1 MERIGVKIFA
11 VDSVSPVLAKI
22 GQKENSILQKT
33 GQIAHAFDKVGASA
47 KGAENNI
54 GGIEKKIGGLANL
67 AKGLVAGVAVAGIAN
82 GIKELGTSAVNAY
95 VEMNALEE
103 AIKFSGGAE
112 GQKNLDFLKQTVE
125 KYGLSLKETAEG
137 FKTLSGAMTGT
148 KLAGEPTRKI
158 FEAVAQNAT
167 VMGISAE
174 DTKGVFLALG
184 QMMSKG
190 KVSAEEL
197 NGQLGERLP
206 GALGIAA
213 DAMGVTK
220 SQLLDMMQQGKLMA
234 EDFLPKFAEQLSKTY
249 GTEALK
255 KTDTLQA
262 NLNRLNNRWIEFK
275 TKIGATIA
283 PLLNAILHKIIS
295 IMDTMQPFVA
305 QIQGLFNSIKFPDI
319 NASPVLAQLLKTLKS
334 YLNLVFGQFKMMYD
348 IVYPVFE
355 KIGLAIYSVL
365 PDVQGLFGDILQAI
379 QPIADFLKEMVQ
391 SIMQAVDVSGI
402 LKSVFEV
409 LRSVVQALGNAFKT
423 VFAVLEP
430 ILKPILRNA
439 FMFLGEAVKFVLN
452 IVKELAGWL
461 KTVTGYIM
469 QATDWVKRK
478 LGLGKKQEI
487 KEKTEAGTP
496 AEIVLAE
503 PEKPATKTTESV
515 FDKKEAAQNDTVKAD
530 AAIQKNTQ
538 EIISGGSKPTHI
550 TINISKFQDYIQVT
564 TNNLQQGVQDIER
577 QLEEM
582 LLRVVNGVNQVV

>member
-11 VDSVSPVLAKI
+11 VDAVSPVLQKI
-22 GQKENSILQKT
+22 GQKENAVLQKT
-33 GQIAHAFDKVGASA
+33 GQIAHTFDKIGVSA
-47 KGAENNI
+47 KGSENNI

-67 AKGLVAGVAVAGIAN
+67 AKGLVAGVAVAGLVK
-82 GIKELGTSAVNAY
+82 GVKELGTSAVNTY
-95 VEMNALEE
+95 IEMNALQE

-112 GQKNLDFLKQTVE
+112 GQKNLDFLKQTVD
-125 KYGLSLKETAEG
+125 KYGLPLKESAEG
-137 FKTLSGAMTGT
+137 FKVLSGAMMGT
-148 KLAGEPTRKI
+148 KLAGEPMRKI
-158 FEAVAQNAT
+158 FEAVSQNAT
-167 VMGISAE
+167 VMGLSAE

-220 SQLLDMMQQGKLMA
+220 SQLLDMMQQGKLMS

-275 TKIGATIA
+275 TKIGGALA
-283 PLLNAILHKIIS
+283 PLLNTILHKIMS
-295 IMDTMQPFVA
+295 IMDAMQPFVA
-305 QIQGLFNSIKFPDI
+305 QIQTLFNSIKFPDI
-319 NASPVLAQLLKTLKS
+319 KASPALSQLLKTVKS
-334 YLNLVFGQFKMMYD
+334 YLNIMVGQFKMVYD

-365 PDVQGLFGDILQAI
+365 PDIQDLFVDILEAVK
-379 QPIADFLKEMVQ
+379 PVADFLKEMVK
-391 SIMQAVDVSGI
+391 SITEAVDLSGI
-402 LKSVFEV
+402 LKSVFEI
-409 LRSVVQALGNAFKT
+409 LRSVVQALGNTFK
-423 VFAVLEP
+423 VLFSILEP

-439 FMFLGEAVKFVLN
+439 FMLLGEAVKFVLN

-461 KTVTGYIM
+461 KTVTDKIM
-469 QATDWVKRK
+469 YATDWLKRK
-478 LGLGKKQEI
+478 LGFGKKDSV
-487 KEKTEAGTP
+487 KEKTESGTP
-496 AEIVLAE
+496 AEIMLAE
-503 PEKPATKTTESV
+503 PEKPTTKTTESV
-515 FDKKEAAQNDTVKAD
+515 FDKKENAQNDTET
-530 AAIQKNTQ
+530 AIQKNTQ

>member
-11 VDSVSPVLAKI
+11 VDSVSPVLNKI
-22 GQKENSILQKT
+22 GQKENVILQKT
-33 GQIAHAFDKVGASA
+33 GQIAHAFDKVGTSA
-47 KGAENNI
+47 KSAGNSI
-54 GGIEKKIGGLANL
+54 GGIESKIGGLANL
-67 AKGLVAGVAVAGIAN
+67 AKGMVAGVSVAGVI
-82 GIKELGTSAVNAY
+82 GGVKELGTAVVQTY
-95 VEMNALEE
+95 LEMNALQE

-125 KYGLSLKETAEG
+125 KYGLPLKESAEG
-137 FKTLSGAMTGT
+137 FKVLSGAMMGT
-148 KLAGEPTRKI
+148 KLAGDPMRKI

-184 QMMSKG
+184 QIMSKG

-220 SQLLDMMQQGKLMA
+220 AELLDMMQQGKLMA

-275 TKIGATIA
+275 TKLGAAIA
-283 PLLNAILHKIIS
+283 PLLNTVLQKIMS
-295 IMDTMQPFVA
+295 IMDAMQPFVA
-305 QIQGLFNSIKFPDI
+305 EIQHLFSSIKFPDL
-319 NASPVLAQLLKTLKS
+319 NATPALAQLLKTVKT
-334 YLNLVFGQFKMMYD
+334 YIHFTIERFKMIYQ

-355 KIGLAIYSVL
+355 KIGLAIYSIL
-365 PDVQGLFGDILQAI
+365 PDVQGLFGDILAAV
-379 QPIADFLKEMVQ
+379 QPVADFLKEIVR
-391 SIMQAVDVSGI
+391 SITEAVDVSGM
-402 LKSVFEV
+402 LKSVFEI
-409 LRSVVQALGNAFKT
+409 LRSVVQALGNVFKIL
-423 VFAVLEP
+423 FQILEP
-430 ILKPILRNA
+430 ILKPILYHA
-439 FMFLGEAVKFVLN
+439 FRLLGEGIKIVLN

-461 KTVTGYIM
+461 KTVTDKIM
-469 QATDWVKRK
+469 QATNWVKKK
-478 LGLGKKQEI
+478 LGLGKNEAKD
-487 KEKTEAGTP
+487 KTEAGTP
-496 AEIVLAE
+496 AEVMLAE
-503 PEKPATKTTESV
+503 PEKPATKTAENI
-515 FDKKEAAQNDTVKAD
+515 FGAEKEFEKSANQAD
-530 AAIQKNTQ
+530 VQIQKNTQ

-550 TINISKFQDYIQVT
+550 TINIAKFQDYIQIT